1 MLSGEIDFLLRC
13 VAPDLT
19 MFQDFI
25 IHDLTAAPNVE
36 SVKTSLVIR
45 TSKQAP
51 GVPTELMSMEAEP
64 ERRAD

>member
-1 MLSGEIDFLLRC
+1 
-13 VAPDLT
+13 

-25 IHDLTAAPNVE
+25 IHELTAAQNVE

-51 GVPTELMSMEAEP
+51 GVPTELMSSDAEV
-64 ERRAD
+64 E